1 MTVLPIIPDS
11 FVMAFVRIFCNA
23 KKSLAAILLCKEI
36 ATKDETILRIMLSY
50 YIFLML
56 GE

>member
-1 MTVLPIIPDS
+1 MAMLPIIADS
-11 FVMAFVRIFCNA
+11 FVTEFIRIFCNT